1 MSADCQNHNKNSYP
15 QGSGREL
22 EEKALGWHRHH
33 RSGVEVGAVVEG
45 VVHIGNVVNTSSFD
59 EQHKKTFGIGVR
71 QIPVYSHRQADSLEA
86 FFDLRAETLMEYSR
100 WKPLFLLLSN
110 LHMNLV
116 GLEQEDSLLD

>member
-45 VVHIGNVVNTSSFD
+45 VVHIGNVVN
-59 EQHKKTFGIGVR
+59 TFGIGVR